1 MAPPGP
7 AAGAYNASKPAPAP
21 QAPSWIKG
29 GRVGREGKRK
39 KGRDRKGKGRGGK
52 RERDLAPESKFWRRH
67 WRDVHVAY
75 SSVRLSIRKTVLGF
89 G

>member
-7 AAGAYNASKPAPAP
+7 AGGAYNASKRAPAP

-29 GRVGREGKRK
+29 EGWEGKGKKEGKGEGRE
-39 KGRDRKGKGRGGK
+39 KGEG
-52 RERDLAPESKFWRRH
+52 LAPESKFWHRH